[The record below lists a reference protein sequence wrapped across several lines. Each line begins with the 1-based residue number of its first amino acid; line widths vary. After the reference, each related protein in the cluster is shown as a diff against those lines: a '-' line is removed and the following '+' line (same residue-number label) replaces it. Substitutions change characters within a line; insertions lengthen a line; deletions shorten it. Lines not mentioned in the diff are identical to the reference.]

1 MTVQRRPPTS
11 THRINGANRT
21 AAAKPVVY
29 PTSDGKPMAETD
41 LHRQEM
47 VRLID
52 TLDDHFAGDGSA
64 YVSGNMLLYYEE
76 GNPRASI
83 APDVF
88 VVPGI
93 ARGPREIYK
102 LWEEGKPPALII
114 EVTSKTTRRED
125 QRKKRELYARLGV
138 PEYVMYDP
146 LGDYLDP
153 PLHGFRLRAGVY
165 APVPETATGGIESA
179 IGVTM
184 RLIDGRLLFDQA
196 SGVRL
201 LSPHERAVTQ
211 AARAET
217 EARRAEAEARRAD
230 GEAQRAEAESRRAD
244 EEAEA
249 RRAAEAE
256 NARLRALLRERGIQ

>member
-1 MTVQRRPPTS
+1 MTVHRRAQS
-11 THRINGANRT
+11 GSHRINGVERT
-21 AAAKPVVY
+21 AATKPVVY

-52 TLDDHFAGDGSA
+52 TLDVHFATDGSA

-76 GNPRASI
+76 GNPRRSV

-93 ARGPREIYK
+93 ARGLREIYK
-102 LWEEGKPPALII
+102 LWEEGVPPALVI

-125 QRKKRELYARLGV
+125 VGKKHELYARLGV

-153 PLHGFRLRAGVY
+153 PLRAFRLHDGGYV
-165 APVPETATGGIESA
+165 PVPDAGTAGIESA

-184 RLIDGRLLFDQA
+184 RLIDGRLVLFDRA
-196 SGVRL
+196 MGARL
-201 LSPHERAVTQ
+201 LSPHERALAE
-211 AARAET
+211 AARAEA
-217 EARRAEAEARRAD
+217 EARRASASARRAEAEARRAD
-230 GEAQRAEAESRRAD
+230 A
-244 EEAEA
+244 EAEA
-249 RRAAEAE
+249 RQAAEVE
-256 NARLRALLRERGIQ
+256 NARLRALLRERGIE